1 MKVDIEGYDLKA
13 LTCFFAK
20 APEELWPALLILETG
35 REPTT
40 PLLELCEQHG
50 YTITKR
56 AGINTILER
65 QIKI

>member
-1 MKVDIEGYDLKA
+1 MKVDMEGYDLKA

-20 APEELWPALLILETG
+20 APEELWPALMILETG
-35 REPTT
+35 REPIT

-56 AGINTILER
+56 AGINSILER
-65 QIKI
+65 HI